1 MIELVRKDLVVARW
15 FLIFGIPLFALQLA
29 LTASLA
35 PVFVIFTMVFTG
47 LLGFGSIGL
56 EDHQNT
62 ESLWCSLPVTRR
74 EVVLARYLSTGLGL
88 LFGLGLSWS
97 IGLAAAQLMGTGSNR
112 DAAVSAGILAHA
124 TLFALLAL
132 LAAIFLP
139 CYFRFGAGKGLVVFS
154 AVAIGVLIVAPLLLH
169 LTLLL
174 AGYGNPLM
182 DPQVWRRGAEKLR
195 AEEGARLAQR
205 VVGGLVVLAS
215 GAALASAGLSIRFF
229 EKRDL

>member
-1 MIELVRKDLVVARW
+1 MIELVWKDLVVARW
-15 FLIFGIPLFALQLA
+15 FLVFGLPLYALQLA
-29 LTASLA
+29 LTASQA
-35 PVFVIFTMVFTG
+35 PVFFIFTTVFSG

-56 EDHQNT
+56 EDRQNT

-88 LFGLGLSWS
+88 LLGLGLSWS
-97 IGLAAAQLMGTGSNR
+97 IGRVAARLMGAAADGDASVPTGLLAY
-112 DAAVSAGILAHA
+112 AA
-124 TLFALLAL
+124 LFALLAL
-132 LAAIFLP
+132 LAEVFLP

-154 AVAIGVLIVAPLLLH
+154 AVAVGVLIVAPLLLH
-169 LTLLL
+169 LALLL

-182 DPQVWRRGAEKLR
+182 DPEVWRRGAEKLR

-205 VVGGLVVLAS
+205 VVGGMAVLAC
-215 GAALASAGLSIRFF
+215 GAVLLSAGLSIRFF